1 MVKFSANLGFLW
13 TDRPLPEAIVSAGR
27 AGFEAVECHWPYEYD
42 ASQIADILAQ
52 TGLPMLGLNTRKGD
66 LSKGENG
73 VAALP
78 GREGEARGYIDQAIA
93 YANATG
99 TSNVHVMA
107 GRTDGGDAA
116 TKVFCDNLGYAAEA
130 AAKHD
135 ITILIEPLNHRD
147 APNYHL
153 RTVEQAADLIGR
165 VGADNIKIMFDCYHL
180 QIMQGDLYIRAKEFM
195 DQIGHIQFASVPARA
210 EPDKC
215 ELNYPILLPRFYEAG
230 YQGYIGAEY
239 KPTSTT
245 DDGLGWMAAYR
256 L

>member
-13 TDRPLPEAIVSAGR
+13 TDRPLSEAIVSAR
-27 AGFEAVECHWPYEYD
+27 EAGFEAVECHWPYKYD
-42 ASQIADILAQ
+42 ASQIAVILAQ

-78 GREGEARGYIDQAIA
+78 GREGEAREYIDEAIA
-93 YANATG
+93 YAEATG
-99 TSNVHVMA
+99 TRNVHVMA
-107 GRTDGGDAA
+107 GRTDGGEAA
-116 TKVFCDNLGYAAEA
+116 TKVFCDNLNYAAEV

-147 APNYHL
+147 APDYHL
-153 RTVEQAADLIGR
+153 QTVEQAAGLIGR
-165 VGADNIKIMFDCYHL
+165 VGADNIKIMFDCYHV
-180 QIMQGDLYIRAKEFM
+180 QIMQGDLYVRAKDFM

-215 ELNYPILLPRFYEAG
+215 ELNYPILLPRFYDAG

-239 KPTSTT
+239 KPTNITEES
-245 DDGLGWMAAYR
+245 LGWMAAYS
-256 L
+256 

>member
-1 MVKFSANLGFLW
+1 
-13 TDRPLPEAIVSAGR
+13 
-27 AGFEAVECHWPYEYD
+27 
-42 ASQIADILAQ
+42 
-52 TGLPMLGLNTRKGD
+52 
-66 LSKGENG
+66 
-73 VAALP
+73 
-78 GREGEARGYIDQAIA
+78 
-93 YANATG
+93 
-99 TSNVHVMA
+99 
-107 GRTDGGDAA
+107 
-116 TKVFCDNLGYAAEA
+116 
-130 AAKHD
+130 
-135 ITILIEPLNHRD
+135 
-147 APNYHL
+147 
-153 RTVEQAADLIGR
+153 
-165 VGADNIKIMFDCYHL
+165 MFDCYHL

>member
-13 TDRPLPEAIVSAGR
+13 TDRPLAEAIVSAGK

-42 ASQIADILAQ
+42 AGQIADILAQ

-66 LSKGENG
+66 ISKGEDG
-73 VAALP
+73 VAALL
-78 GREGEARGYIDQAIA
+78 GREGEARGYIDEAIA
-93 YANATG
+93 YAHATG
-99 TSNVHVMA
+99 TRNVHVMA

-116 TKVFCDNLGYAAEA
+116 TKVFCDNLRYAAET
-130 AAKHD
+130 AAKQD

-147 APNYHL
+147 APDYHL
-153 RTVEQAADLIGR
+153 RTVEQAADLISR
-165 VGADNIKIMFDCYHL
+165 VGADNIRIMFDCYHL
-180 QIMQGDLYIRAKEFM
+180 QIMQGDLYIRAKDFM
-195 DQIGHIQFASVPARA
+195 DKIGHIQFASVPARA

-215 ELNYPILLPRFYEAG
+215 ELNYPILLPRFYDAG

-245 DDGLGWMAAYR
+245 EDSLGWMAAYR
-256 L
+256 